1 LAGREIQPPGP
12 SVTTAAR
19 VFSSVSNVRD
29 KLQVFRAHGA
39 AFLRSPTGVRVTAW
53 GRRLLFAGI
62 VALLWY
68 QLRGIGWGQI
78 WHSLPS
84 EPLFY
89 VALVVLFCQQPLFY
103 TLAYRL
109 SWTFRF
115 REGLAA
121 LFKMCVYNNDVLGN
135 LGEVYLYV
143 WAEKRLGLSR
153 LTILRTIKDNA
164 ILSWICD
171 TSVTLSLPGLLV
183 LTGQISPALPLN
195 PTERTLLVAG
205 LAVVAALVAV
215 GLALHRKILAMPTR
229 RMAAVVAIYLAR
241 LVLLTLVAMGQ
252 WAVVLP
258 DVPLTSWLTL
268 VALRNLVNWIPLLP
282 SNDLLF
288 VGAGVTLAEQL
299 GIPAAPLAAM
309 LLMTSAL
316 QKLLNAA
323 LFTAISLAD
332 RRHASPAEPAA
343 AIN

>member
-1 LAGREIQPPGP
+1 VSIASGKLRVVYEH
-12 SVTTAAR
+12 SAAW
-19 VFSSVSNVRD
+19 
-29 KLQVFRAHGA
+29 
-39 AFLRSPTGVRVTAW
+39 LRSPLGTRCTAW
-53 GRRLLFAGI
+53 GRRLMFAGI

-68 QLRGIGWGQI
+68 QLRGIGWGEI

-84 EPLFY
+84 APLFY
-89 VALVVLFCQQPLFY
+89 LAFLVLFCQQPLFY

-115 REGLAA
+115 GEGLAA

-153 LTILRTIKDNA
+153 LAVLRTIKDNA
-164 ILSWICD
+164 ILSWIWD
-171 TSVTLSLPGLLV
+171 TVVTLALPGMLV
-183 LTGQISPALPLN
+183 LTGQIAPGLPVN
-195 PTERTLLVAG
+195 PTERTLLLAG
-205 LAVVAALVAV
+205 LVAAGVLLAGGLV
-215 GLALHRKILAMPTR
+215 LHCKILAMPPR
-229 RMAAVVAIYLAR
+229 RMAAVSAVYLAR
-241 LVLLTLVAMGQ
+241 LVLMTLVVMAQ

-258 DVPLTSWLTL
+258 GVPLTSWFTL

-288 VGAGVTLAEQL
+288 VGAGVSLAEQL
-299 GIPAAPLAAM
+299 GIPAAPFAGM

-323 LFTAISLAD
+323 LFTALSLAD